1 MQNQVEFRTESGRLA
16 PYAGMSDADLDD
28 FEQWAE
34 EVEKEWR
41 VSPAWVLAA
50 IVIIVLALLAG
61 CVSVQPEQFTGPNG
75 KAAYTVGCSGQR
87 KTIADCYRTV
97 ARLCPNGY
105 HVLSEAQ
112 VAQQIDVDF
121 AMMRRALTVECK

>member
-1 MQNQVEFRTESGRLA
+1 MKRFFL
-16 PYAGMSDADLDD
+16 
-28 FEQWAE
+28 
-34 EVEKEWR
+34 
-41 VSPAWVLAA
+41 VLF
-50 IVIIVLALLAG
+50 VFLAG
-61 CVSVQPEQFTGPNG
+61 CAGTIEPEQFTGPNG